1 MSENKSADGRARTLV
16 VVADDEPAIR
26 LIVARVLVELDLVPV
41 LVSDGAA
48 AIAAVEA
55 HESELACA
63 ILDIVMPGGNG
74 VDAAHVIQ
82 LLAPNVP
89 LILMSGAVP
98 TGSAGR
104 ITRLRLVGT
113 LPKPFSLAT
122 LRTLIR
128 QAIAGNGTH
137 GTLTA
142 IRDAQSRTIA
152 QDM

>member
-1 MSENKSADGRARTLV
+1 MSENQSADGRARTLV

-26 LIVARVLVELDLVPV
+26 LIVARVLVELGLVPV

-55 HESELACA
+55 HQSELACA

-82 LLAPNVP
+82 MIAPNVP
-89 LILMSGAVP
+89 LMLMSGAIP
-98 TGSAGR
+98 ASCAGR
-104 ITRLRLVGT
+104 ITHLRLVGI
-113 LPKPFSLAT
+113 LPKPFSLAA

-128 QAIAGNGTH
+128 QAIADNDTP
-137 GTLTA
+137 GTLTE
-142 IRDAQSRTIA
+142 IRDAQSHSVV
-152 QDM
+152 QDV